1 MQHCLERK
9 GSVKVSYKSEI
20 IQMIND
26 MSGARSSYEIFSD
39 WIQCASLSI
48 SNLCTTHLGRVYKQR
63 EQLYLDTLKRHPEG
77 TEEKFALL
85 TAKLALLLEDHMTD
99 ALGEIY
105 MESSMGSKT
114 TGQFFTPF
122 HLSELTA
129 RTALEDTL
137 EDYDGESMIHIQEPS
152 VGGGGMVIA
161 AAKVLRDHGINYQRK
176 MKVIAQDLDWKG
188 VYMSYLQCSLLGIR
202 MTIYQGDTL
211 SEPFDRMTDPFRI
224 LRTPAEMGV
233 LI

>member
-1 MQHCLERK
+1 M
-9 GSVKVSYKSEI
+9 KVDYKSEI
-20 IQMIND
+20 VQMIND
-26 MSGARSSYEIFSD
+26 MSGARSPYEIFSD

-48 SNLCTTHLGRVYKQR
+48 SNFCTMHRGRVYNQR

-77 TEEKFALL
+77 TEKKFAEL
-85 TAKLALLLEDHMTD
+85 TGSLALLLDEQMAD

-105 MESSMGSKT
+105 MESDMGSKT

-137 EDYDGESMIHIQEPS
+137 ENYDGKSIINIQEPS

-176 MKVIAQDLDWKG
+176 MKVTAQDLDWKG